1 MFNPEKLTPI
11 LFLSPLTA
19 LGLLSLIGLSPLKS
33 SEALIKRI
41 VMISQIITLIAT
53 LTICFSMLS
62 GQLNLNQPLE
72 LINWELFSFSEHH
85 IDFKLN
91 LDQLSIWF
99 VLLAVVL
106 TNIVGVFS
114 QNYLHRDASF
124 YKFFFLNTLFLN
136 GVIIIFTGAS
146 FQVVFIG
153 WELIGITSA
162 LLISFFNIRREA
174 IDSSLNAFWAYR
186 VSDIGILSASALL
199 TSYLPHHVFNSQ
211 LSATKLPVSIA
222 LIVPLLI
229 LLSAMGKS
237 AQYPFSA
244 WLPKAMEGP
253 TSSSAIFYGGLSIHA
268 GVYLL
273 LRLNTEFEIPALAS
287 YAIVIVGFISAVYG
301 VCLSQV
307 QSDVKSALAYASLSQ
322 VGIMFMEIGF
332 GFYYIV
338 IFHCLGHAFL
348 RTYQILKSASIL
360 HEFLDFQD
368 SHLEQKQGKLSSL
381 IGIIISEKIKLK
393 VFSYS
398 FDLALKDASSPS
410 IFLLSLEKLSRGFNQ
425 LEEGWVKV
433 ITGGNKLKE
442 EGK

>member
-1 MFNPEKLTPI
+1 MDILEKLAPL
-11 LFLSPLTA
+11 LFISPLTA
-19 LGLLSLIGLSPLKS
+19 LGLLSLVGLTSLKS
-33 SEALIKRI
+33 SEVLIKRI
-41 VMISQIITLIAT
+41 VMISQIITLIVS
-53 LTICFSMLS
+53 LIISFSMLT
-62 GQLNLNQPLE
+62 GQINLASPLK
-72 LINWELFSFSEHH
+72 IFDWEIFSFSEHH

-91 LDQLSIWF
+91 LDVLSVHF

-146 FQVVFIG
+146 FAVIFIG

-186 VSDIGILSASALL
+186 VSDIGILTASALL
-199 TSYLPHHVFNSQ
+199 ASFLPDHIFNSQ
-211 LSATKLPVSIA
+211 AHPKQLPESIA
-222 LIVPLLI
+222 FIVPVLL

-273 LRLNTEFEIPALAS
+273 LRLNTEYDIPNFAHYL
-287 YAIVIVGFISAVYG
+287 IIIVGFVSAFYG
-301 VCLSQV
+301 ACLSQV

-322 VGIMFMEIGF
+322 VGIMFMEIGL
-332 GFYYIV
+332 GFYDVVIV
-338 IFHCLGHAFL
+338 HCLGHAFL

-360 HEFLDFQD
+360 HEFLDFHD
-368 SHLEQKQGKLSSL
+368 SHLDQKQSKVSSL
-381 IGIIISEKIKLK
+381 IGLVISENVKLK
-393 VFSYS
+393 IFSYS

-410 IFLLSLEKLSRGFNQ
+410 LVLLGLEKLSRGLNI
-425 LEEGWVKV
+425 LEENWIKL
-433 ITGGNKLKE
+433 ITGNSKHKDQV
-442 EGK
+442 K